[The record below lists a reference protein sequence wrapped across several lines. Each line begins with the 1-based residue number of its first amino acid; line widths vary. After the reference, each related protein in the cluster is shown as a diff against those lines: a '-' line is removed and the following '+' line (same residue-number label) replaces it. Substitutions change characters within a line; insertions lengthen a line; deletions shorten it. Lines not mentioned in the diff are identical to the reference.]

1 MADNN
6 IASCPLCPFTDS
18 DADFVSQ
25 HIEFCH
31 PEIGVSGFLQDQLE
45 LTGQNSAPLPNEEYG
60 ADKYVDCP
68 HGCGETIA
76 TAELSS
82 HLDLHVA
89 EDVALDAFGTAPARS
104 TAEQDVYDD
113 DRSFDDEDSLDM
125 PDTYKGGKR
134 GMQRDSSRANT
145 AKPPRP
151 HSPPRTTNADGI
163 KRLGRSEL
171 GPHAHEKKMP
181 SWLKKMLEKGGSTS
195 KQTQITSDGKL
206 TRRETV
212 ENETD
217 HVIPALV
224 QLCDQDKSVQ
234 RAFFCSPK
242 VRHICKMRHE
252 GGFCGYRNIQMVVSW
267 LQKSRAFGY
276 EHFPPKGPTIL
287 ELQDMIE
294 SAWDMGFNSSGRAE
308 TGGIKDTR
316 KFIGTPEAQALFMSL
331 GIPCEARSISSQSD
345 LRACDALYIDIAN
358 YFRSGCSLEDQEA
371 KIHQGHSMTIVG
383 FEIRDNGSA
392 NLLVFDPMFKTSP
405 AMERLIA
412 ASVKPSDPT
421 RLLKAYRRGTP
432 YLQKYKIFE
441 LLNCQI
447 HVLIKSRLCIA
458 SPKPE
463 MRTSPNIIITGT
475 PGVGKTVHCE
485 QLAQEI
491 GLKHLSINQIAKD
504 RGCFDEYDEE
514 LKTWVVDEDKLLDAL
529 EDEIPNGGYLID
541 WHACDLFPKSWI
553 DLVVVLRC
561 PTTDVLYD
569 RLSSRGYH
577 EKKLEENLDAEIFG
591 VLIDEAREAFDEE
604 IVVELTSEQDS
615 DVDSNCQRISQWV
628 DSWKQTHV
636 ENAD

>member
-1 MADNN
+1 MTDNT
-6 IASCPLCPFTDS
+6 IVSCPFCPFADS

-31 PEIGVSGFLQDQLE
+31 PETRETNLLHDNQQD
-45 LTGQNSAPLPNEEYG
+45 LTGQNSALWPVDEDS
-60 ADKYVDCP
+60 ADKY
-68 HGCGETIA
+68 GYE
-76 TAELSS
+76 
-82 HLDLHVA
+82 
-89 EDVALDAFGTAPARS
+89 
-104 TAEQDVYDD
+104 D
-113 DRSFDDEDSLDM
+113 DRSFDDED
-125 PDTYKGGKR
+125 
-134 GMQRDSSRANT
+134 
-145 AKPPRP
+145 PPRYARLP
-151 HSPPRTTNADGI
+151 QRRQTWGTTRLLTSKHREATTASQSPKDNQCRWHKAIRVLTNI
-163 KRLGRSEL
+163 QRSEL
-171 GPHAHEKKMP
+171 GPYAHEKRMP
-181 SWLKKMLEKGGSTS
+181 SWLKKMLESG
-195 KQTQITSDGKL
+195 DKL
-206 TRRETV
+206 KRRETV

-217 HVIPALV
+217 HLIPALA
-224 QLCDQDKSVQ
+224 QLCEQDKSVQ

-242 VRHICKMRHE
+242 VRHICKMRRE
-252 GGFCGYRNIQMVVSW
+252 GGFCGYRNIQMMVSW
-267 LQKSRAFGY
+267 LIKSRSFGHK
-276 EHFPPKGPTIL
+276 HFPKGPTIL

-331 GIPCEARSISSQSD
+331 EIPCEARSLSEKNGV
-345 LRACDALYIDIAN
+345 RAHDALYIDVAD
-358 YFRSGCSLEDQEA
+358 YFRSACSPGDDS
-371 KIHQGHSMTIVG
+371 KILQTDLPPIYFQHQGHSMTIVG
-383 FEIRDNGSA
+383 FEIRENGSA

-405 AMERLIA
+405 AMERLIGA
-412 ASVKPSDPT
+412 FVEPSDPT

-432 YLQKYKIFE
+432 YLQNEWLFQQ
-441 LLNCQI
+441 N
-447 HVLIKSRLCIA
+447 
-458 SPKPE
+458 
-463 MRTSPNIIITGT
+463 MRTSPNVIITGT

-491 GLKHLSINQIAKD
+491 GLKHLSINQVAKD

-577 EKKLEENLDAEIFG
+577 EKKLDENIDAEIFG
-591 VLIDEAREAFDEE
+591 VLSDEAREAFDEE
-604 IVVELTSEQDS
+604 IVVELNSEQDS
-615 DVDSNCQRISQWV
+615 DVDSNCQRIAQWV
-628 DSWKQTHV
+628 DSWKQSHA